1 MLQTAANDRGYSYG
15 LSLGAGSVFA
25 GVSDGEFEAGGAVGK
40 TFIVG
45 GTVAL
50 ADESALGGATT
61 GGICGFADFK
71 NVRSNWL
78 ASIAA

>member
-1 MLQTAANDRGYSYG
+1 M
-15 LSLGAGSVFA
+15 
-25 GVSDGEFEAGGAVGK
+25 GK

-45 GTVAL
+45 GTVGL
-50 ADESALGGATT
+50 VDDSDLGGATI
-61 GGICGFADFK
+61 GGVGGFADFK